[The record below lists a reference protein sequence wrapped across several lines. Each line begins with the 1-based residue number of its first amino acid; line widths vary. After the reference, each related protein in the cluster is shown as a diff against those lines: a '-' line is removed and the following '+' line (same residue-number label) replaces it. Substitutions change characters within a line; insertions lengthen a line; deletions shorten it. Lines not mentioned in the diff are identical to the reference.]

1 MLRKIV
7 LGVAAAAAVSAA
19 AFSPTVAEAKPLK
32 MKIWHP
38 HHHKHYWG
46 GGYGYYGAFAYGG
59 GCYQKRWVPTP
70 FGYRF
75 RWVNVCY

>member
-19 AFSPTVAEAKPLK
+19 AFSPTAAEAKHFK
-32 MKIWHP
+32 FKKWHSG
-38 HHHKHYWG
+38 HHIYG
-46 GGYGYYGAFAYGG
+46 GYYGAYAYGG
-59 GCYQKRWVPTP
+59 CMQKRWVPTP

-75 RWVNVCY
+75 RWVNVCGY

>member
-7 LGVAAAAAVSAA
+7 LGVAAAAAIGAA
-19 AFSPTVAEAKPLK
+19 TFSPTSANASPY
-32 MKIWHP
+32 KIWHP
-38 HHHKHYWG
+38 HKHHHGWHG
-46 GGYGYYGAFAYGG
+46 GGFGYYGSYAFG